1 MPDDDHSPDLEDH
14 DNHLFQQAL
23 QDVTPLRPSK
33 KHTSRPSRASRIHQ
47 PKPQQ
52 RNDACKADLSRRLSD
67 PWDTSN
73 IHAETCLSYGGHQL
87 QRKQWNDLKQGK
99 IRYEARLDLH
109 GLRLEAAE
117 DVLVQF
123 ITHVHQQN
131 KRCVLVIHGKG
142 GRFGEPPI
150 LKSHVN
156 HWLKQLP
163 EVRAFH
169 SACARD
175 GGGGALYI
183 LLKRSLG

>member
-73 IHAETCLSYGGHQL
+73 IHAEISKT
-87 QRKQWNDLKQGK
+87 NDVYWLFTEKG
-99 IRYEARLDLH
+99 A
-109 GLRLEAAE
+109 
-117 DVLVQF
+117 VLVS
-123 ITHVHQQN
+123 
-131 KRCVLVIHGKG
+131 
-142 GRFGEPPI
+142 PP
-150 LKSHVN
+150 
-156 HWLKQLP
+156 
-163 EVRAFH
+163 F
-169 SACARD
+169 
-175 GGGGALYI
+175 
-183 LLKRSLG
+183 